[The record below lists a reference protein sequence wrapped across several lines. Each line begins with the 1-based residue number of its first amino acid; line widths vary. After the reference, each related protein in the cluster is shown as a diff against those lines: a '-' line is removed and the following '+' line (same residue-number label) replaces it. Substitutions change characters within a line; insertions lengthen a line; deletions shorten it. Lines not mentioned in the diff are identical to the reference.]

1 MNKPAFL
8 KLSISMVI
16 FGSIG
21 FFSKY
26 TGLPALE
33 LVFVRC
39 VSASAILAVYWF
51 ATGQYKKERW
61 NIKEM
66 LFILGGGVTLVIN
79 WLFLFLAFEKTSV
92 TVAISIYN
100 TAPLIVL
107 VAGWMLFREKFQW
120 GGLLATL
127 AAFIGTIMITVT
139 ASSAFSHVLLVGS
152 VYAFCAAIFYA
163 GTVMIGTRIKQAS
176 PYLVTFLQTF
186 IGVIMLAPFVD
197 FSKYTG
203 LTPEN
208 WTFSLL
214 TGVIHTGIV
223 YLLFYGSIRFL
234 CTSVISALSYLDP
247 CVAIL
252 LDIFITGFAPSYM
265 QAAGIAIIFLAVSYT
280 VRKNSQED
288 PAAQR
293 QV

>member
-66 LFILGGGVTLVIN
+66 LFILGGGVMLVIN

-107 VAGWMLFREKFQW
+107 VAGWTLFREKFGRTACHF
-120 GGLLATL
+120 GGLYRHHHDYRNSFLCVQPRSPGWVGLRILCGDFLCGYSDDRHKDQTGKS
-127 AAFIGTIMITVT
+127 IPRHV
-139 ASSAFSHVLLVGS
+139 SANIHRGHHAG
-152 VYAFCAAIFYA
+152 AFCRLF
-163 GTVMIGTRIKQAS
+163 K
-176 PYLVTFLQTF
+176 
-186 IGVIMLAPFVD
+186 
-197 FSKYTG
+197 
-203 LTPEN
+203 
-208 WTFSLL
+208 
-214 TGVIHTGIV
+214 IHWAH
-223 YLLFYGSIRFL
+223 SRK
-234 CTSVISALSYLDP
+234 
-247 CVAIL
+247 
-252 LDIFITGFAPSYM
+252 LDIQLADRCHPYRYRVFAVLWQHP
-265 QAAGIAIIFLAVSYT
+265 IFAH
-280 VRKNSQED
+280 VRHLS
-288 PAAQR
+288 PFLS
-293 QV
+293 